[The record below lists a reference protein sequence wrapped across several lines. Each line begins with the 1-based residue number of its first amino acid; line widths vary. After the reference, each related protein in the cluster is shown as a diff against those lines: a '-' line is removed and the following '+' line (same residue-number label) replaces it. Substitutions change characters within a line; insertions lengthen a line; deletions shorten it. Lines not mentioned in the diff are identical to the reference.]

1 MKSKNLALNSSCRR
15 GQDRFHEGGGVGKV
29 MGGEEEN
36 EVFFSLEDDEPVAEP
51 APQPLHVGTI
61 TPEAKPEPEEVFE
74 GEVVEPAFVEDASG
88 TFEVSWPLLGMDCPD
103 CAAKAMGALSHMKQ
117 VTQSYVSATSAEVKV
132 NVDLEHGALSEVA
145 SVLRSLGH
153 APDIEHHELV
163 GVRAKGVAHRNN
175 VPLQKL
181 ERVIRRQPGILDAE
195 ISDDDRILV
204 QLVVTKDKALMEA
217 RTRALTHVLGIEP
230 DFAVAKSDRLQPH
243 QWRLIG
249 GGIAFPILLL
259 VLLAEFVGYHGLL
272 VPLVAV
278 PAVIVGGVQMFKEA
292 FASLR
297 NLQMGFQVLTSLA
310 VIGACIL
317 GMWEEALI
325 VTILVAFT
333 IHLEGDA
340 LIKARQAMQGGL
352 DRLPRTARKVT
363 QPHAPSITP
372 GSIVI
377 APSGGFTAPM
387 TQALTPG
394 GHLNTLPQTETVPID
409 LVRPGDKIEI
419 RSGELIPADG
429 RIVEGKGA
437 LNKAPLTGESV
448 PVDVREGDVIEA
460 GLVLSKGPVVCEVLA
475 VGDETRLSGLIDA
488 VHTFREVPPRLHSS
502 IEKFTAIWVPTVLFG
517 ALAVWYFFF
526 PQDWKI
532 ILLLW
537 VVSCPCALLLATPV
551 PHAAA
556 LSNAAQNGV
565 IVRGGDALERMA
577 HVNHILLD
585 KTGTLTSGRPTVGAI
600 VLGKGRRKQTALQL
614 MMGLESRSSHPYAL
628 AVLEHGATEGVKA
641 AEIKQINDIEAG
653 VSGQFGSSEV
663 AFIRPDKAASMGVEV
678 EPKLTEA
685 FEQAKQA
692 GHGASLLVKEGK
704 GVALATFIHDD
715 TRDGTDTLIA
725 ELRKRNLNIEIISG
739 DHQNAVSEFA
749 RSIGLPESAAHGG
762 LSPEEKVQ
770 WVKARATSHVTM
782 MVGDGFNDA
791 AALAV
796 ADIGVAI
803 GTGESVNLEAADVLV
818 PGDDPRMITE
828 MIDLARQAQRTLM
841 QNLFFSVFITVT
853 LVFAVIQRWYD
864 QLWVGVLIHELSVVI
879 VILNGARL
887 AQNGQSIALL
897 KETLASVVA
906 ETRRSFSMFR
916 RRYLPARD

>member
-1 MKSKNLALNSSCRR
+1 
-15 GQDRFHEGGGVGKV
+15 
-29 MGGEEEN
+29 MGGSDEG
-36 EVFFSLEDDEPVAEP
+36 EVFLSLEDDDPIAVPAATTQEVTL
-51 APQPLHVGTI
+51 APQI
-61 TPEAKPEPEEVFE
+61 QQDDAEAFAP
-74 GEVVEPAFVEDASG
+74 EVVDSTFVEDASG
-88 TFEVSWPLLGMDCPD
+88 SFEVSWPLLGMDCPD
-103 CAAKAMGALSHMKQ
+103 CASKAMGALGHMKQ
-117 VTQSYVSATSAEVKV
+117 VSKSKVSATSGEVKI
-132 NVDLEHGALSEVA
+132 NINLEEGTLSEVSA
-145 SVLRSLGH
+145 VLRSLGH
-153 APDIEHHELV
+153 APDIDHHEVV
-163 GVRAKGVAHRNN
+163 GVRAKAVAQRNE
-175 VPLQKL
+175 VPVQKL

-204 QLVVTKDKALMEA
+204 QLVATNNKALLEA
-217 RTRALTHVLGIEP
+217 RNRALENVLGMEP
-230 DFAVAKSDRLQPH
+230 NFAAAKSNRVRPD

-249 GGIAFPILLL
+249 GGIAFP
-259 VLLAEFVGYHGLL
+259 VLIIIMLAELLGYHGILIPIL
-272 VPLVAV
+272 AIPGVA
-278 PAVIVGGVQMFKEA
+278 IGGIQMFKEA

-310 VIGACIL
+310 VIGACVL

-352 DRLPRTARKVT
+352 DRLPRTARKVN
-363 QPHAPSITP
+363 QQQAIALMP
-372 GSIVI
+372 GTTIS
-377 APSGGFTAPM
+377 AAPM
-387 TQALTPG
+387 GISLPMAAGIGLAA
-394 GHLNTLPQTETVPID
+394 GHNARPETEIVPID
-409 LVRPGDKIEI
+409 LIRPGDKIEI
-419 RSGELIPADG
+419 RSGELIPVDG
-429 RIVEGKGA
+429 KIVEGKGA

-448 PVDVREGDVIEA
+448 PVDVGEGDVIEA
-460 GLVLSKGPVVCEVLA
+460 GLILSKGPVVCEVLA

-488 VHTFREVPPRLHSS
+488 VHTFRDVPPRLHSS
-502 IEKFTAIWVPTVLFG
+502 IEKFTAVWVPAVLFG

-526 PQDWKI
+526 PDDWKI

-585 KTGTLTSGRPTVGAI
+585 KTGTLTSGRPTVGEI
-600 VLGKGRRKQTALQL
+600 VLGKGRRKKAALQII
-614 MMGLESRSSHPYAL
+614 MGLESRSSHPYAL
-628 AVLEHGATEGVKA
+628 AMMEHCTSEAIEPA
-641 AEIKQINDIEAG
+641 SIKEINDIDAG
-653 VSGQFGSSEV
+653 VAGQHGNSEV
-663 AFIRPDKAASMGVEV
+663 AFIRPDKADAMGIEV
-678 EPKLTEA
+678 EAKLAEA
-685 FEQAKQA
+685 FERAKEA
-692 GHGASLLVKEGK
+692 GHGASLLVKDGK
-704 GVALATFIHDD
+704 GIALASFVHDD
-715 TRDGTDTLIA
+715 TRDGTDALIA
-725 ELRKRNLNIEIISG
+725 SLKERNVNIEILSG

-749 RSIGLPESAAHGG
+749 RSVGLPESSAHGG

-770 WVKARATSHVTM
+770 WVKARSSSHVTM

-796 ADIGVAI
+796 ADVGVAI

-853 LVFAVIQRWYD
+853 LVFAVVQQWYD
-864 QLWVGVLIHELSVVI
+864 QLWVGVLVHELSVVI

-887 AQNGQSIALL
+887 AQNGQSMKLF
-897 KETLASVVA
+897 KETMKSMVEDTKIA
-906 ETRRSFSMFR
+906 FSTFR
-916 RRYLPARD
+916 ARYLPTRG

>member
-1 MKSKNLALNSSCRR
+1 M
-15 GQDRFHEGGGVGKV
+15 DGGS
-29 MGGEEEN
+29 MGGEDGV
-36 EVFFSLEDDEPVAEP
+36 EVFLSLEDDEPVA
-51 APQPLHVGTI
+51 A
-61 TPEAKPEPEEVFE
+61 PEPPQENPVLAQE
-74 GEVVEPAFVEDASG
+74 VEPEPTEVLDPEIVDPTFVEDASG
-88 TFEVSWPLLGMDCPD
+88 SFAVSWPLLGMDCPD
-103 CAAKAMGALSHMKQ
+103 CASKAMGALGHMKQ
-117 VTQSYVSATSAEVKV
+117 VTKSNVSATSGEVKL
-132 NVDLEHGALSEVA
+132 NINLEEGALSEVSA
-145 SVLRSLGH
+145 VLRSLGH
-153 APDIEHHELV
+153 APDIDHHEIV
-163 GVRAKGVAHRNN
+163 GVRAKAVAQRND
-175 VPLQKL
+175 VPVQKL

-204 QLVVTKDKALMEA
+204 QLVVTNEKALLDA
-217 RTRALTHVLGIEP
+217 RNRALSNVLGIEP
-230 DFAVAKSDRLQPH
+230 NFVVAKSNRLRPD

-249 GGIAFPILLL
+249 GGIAFP
-259 VLLAEFVGYHGLL
+259 VLLGVMLAELMGYHGILIPLL
-272 VPLVAV
+272 AIPGVA
-278 PAVIVGGVQMFKEA
+278 IGGVQMFKEA

-340 LIKARQAMQGGL
+340 LVKARQAMQGGL
-352 DRLPRTARKVT
+352 DRLPRTARKVN
-363 QPHAPSITP
+363 QRHAISLSP
-372 GSIVI
+372 GMAI
-377 APSGGFTAPM
+377 TAPVGGM
-387 TQALTPG
+387 TSPMLGAMNMHTHSHALPE
-394 GHLNTLPQTETVPID
+394 TETVLID
-409 LVRPGDKIEI
+409 LIRPGDKIEI

-448 PVDVREGDVIEA
+448 PVDVGEGDVIEA

-502 IEKFTAIWVPTVLFG
+502 IEKFTAIWVPAVLFG

-526 PQDWKI
+526 PNDWKI

-585 KTGTLTSGRPTVGAI
+585 KTGTLTSGRPTVGEI
-600 VLGKGRRKQTALQL
+600 VLGKGRRKQAALQI
-614 MMGLESRSSHPYAL
+614 MMGLESRSNHPYAL
-628 AVLEHGATEGVKA
+628 AMVEHCASEGIKA
-641 AEIKQINDIEAG
+641 ASIKQLNDIDAG
-653 VSGQFGSSEV
+653 VAGQHGSSEV
-663 AFIRPDKAASMGVEV
+663 AFIRPDKAEVMGVEV
-678 EPKLTEA
+678 EAKLVEA
-685 FEQAKQA
+685 FGRAKEA
-692 GHGASLLVKEGK
+692 GHGASLLVKDGK
-704 GVALATFIHDD
+704 GTALATFIHDD
-715 TRDGTDTLIA
+715 TRDGTDALIA
-725 ELRKRNLNIEIISG
+725 SLRERNINIEILSG

-749 RSIGLPESAAHGG
+749 RSVGLPESAAHGG

-770 WVKARATSHVTM
+770 WVKARSSSHVTM

-853 LVFAVIQRWYD
+853 LVFAVVQAWYD

-887 AQNGQSIALL
+887 AQNGQSMKLL
-897 KETLASVVA
+897 KETLKSVV
-906 ETRRSFSMFR
+906 EDTRIAFSSFR
-916 RRYLPARD
+916 ARYLPARG